1 MQYSTLAIL
10 TIAASA
16 AQALSTTTVES
27 QTIVTI
33 TSCGTEEGTKCPAP
47 PSPPTTTPCENPAA
61 PGTPTPEAPCEGADC
76 TPAAPAQPETPA
88 PEAPA
93 APETTAPEAPCEGTD
108 CTPATP
114 TTLTPAVP
122 PVESASSNGTQPS
135 EIPTFEGAA
144 SRQFATGSV
153 ALVVAALLAL

>member
-10 TIAASA
+10 SIAASA

-76 TPAAPAQPETPA
+76 TPAAPAEPETPA

-93 APETTAPEAPCEGTD
+93 APETP
-108 CTPATP
+108 
-114 TTLTPAVP
+114 
-122 PVESASSNGTQPS
+122 
-135 EIPTFEGAA
+135 
-144 SRQFATGSV
+144 
-153 ALVVAALLAL
+153 